1 MNQQCAKCKTRDL
14 YRGIVPLISSVFFGF
29 REGFFY
35 AVDIRKFR
43 MINGH
48 AGQEA
53 IEDGGTNPI
62 YFWPMFQGYFSGD
75 FFPRMMAGHS

>member
-1 MNQQCAKCKTRDL
+1 MRQMQNK
-14 YRGIVPLISSVFFGF
+14 GFISWDCSSDFLVFFLGF
-29 REGFFY
+29 REGFFFN

>member
-1 MNQQCAKCKTRDL
+1 MRQMQNK
-14 YRGIVPLISSVFFGF
+14 GFISWDCSSDFLGFFLDFGRF
-29 REGFFY
+29 FFY